1 MLTYNNK
8 NEHTAT
14 GLKPVEATKEVNKL
28 DVKLNLEMKAKR
40 NRKYPDLA
48 IGDKVKI
55 LLKYDKFKKE
65 HNPMY
70 SDLKYEIE
78 NIEEKHG

>member
-1 MLTYNNK
+1 
-8 NEHTAT
+8 
-14 GLKPVEATKEVNKL
+14 
-28 DVKLNLEMKAKR
+28 MKATR

-55 LLKYDKFKKE
+55 MLKYYKLHKE
-65 HNPMY
+65 HTPSY

-78 NIEEKHG
+78 KIEPKHGLKLYTVNERERLCNELMKI

>member
-8 NEHTAT
+8 TEHTVT
-14 GLKPVEATKEVNKL
+14 GFTPSEATKKVKEL
-28 DVKLNLEMKAKR
+28 DVKFNLEMKAKR

-55 LLKYDKFKKE
+55 LLTYDKFK
-65 HNPMY
+65 
-70 SDLKYEIE
+70 
-78 NIEEKHG
+78 NIISQCILI